1 MFEGLMFKDGQKLL
15 IGVSI
20 ILVACLAS
28 YMSSIVFFFLS
39 KYPVGAALPWSV
51 WTFLP
56 YAGDPQIQSRLFV
69 ALGFP
74 FLGAA
79 TLLIKIFN
87 PTESPL
93 GDARWATQ
101 NDIRKAGLNSSQ
113 GILLGKYKGRYLYSD
128 TNTHVMCVA
137 PTRSGKGIGVVIP
150 NLLSWEDSVVCFD
163 IKQENFE
170 KTAGFRKSHGHEVFL
185 WAPMS
190 KDRKSH
196 RFNPFNEISDD
207 PITRISDLQRIATIL
222 IKDSVSHD
230 SNMWILEARSLFVG
244 LSLYVL
250 DNEDMPSTI
259 GSVYRLLGTEQELGD
274 IIRHI
279 VKSHKELDPESI
291 GMLMNFANKAAK
303 ERSGVKSSLSQALGL
318 WKTPEIDA
326 VTSTSDFSLKDLK
339 KKRVAIYI
347 GVATGDIPTV
357 APLLNLF
364 FEQLMTTLTMK
375 LPDATEPRKVLILL
389 DEFHMLG
396 RMETVANVF
405 TLAGGYNCRVLAV
418 VQGLGWIDD
427 VYGKQKRDGILSVC
441 AHRIFF
447 AANDLETARYVSEMC
462 GEKTVE
468 SVSTTRNSSSRFG
481 TSTKNTSMRTWP
493 LITKDQVTR
502 LPRKSEI
509 ILVEASFPIK
519 CQKVTYNLGSDEK
532 IFGSRIMRA
541 PSIPTLHIDR
551 YNIPRFDI
559 PKNDNQEEVQDPNQ
573 GDFFENKN
581 SQNSE
586 KSPDSVD
593 SIKPVKDENQRKIN
607 PNSRLFFDKDDE

>member
-1 MFEGLMFKDGQKLL
+1 MFEDKQKLFM
-15 IGVSI
+15 SI
-20 ILVACLAS
+20 SIFLAVCVAS
-28 YMSSIVFFFLS
+28 YVSSIVFFFLS

-51 WTFLP
+51 WEFLP

-79 TLLIKIFN
+79 TLLVKIFN
-87 PTESPL
+87 PTESSL
-93 GDARWATQ
+93 GDARWASQ
-101 NDIRKAGLNSSQ
+101 NDIRKAGLNSSK
-113 GILLGKYKGRYLYSD
+113 GIILGKYRGRYLYSD

-291 GMLMNFANKAAK
+291 GVLMNFANKAAK

-339 KKRVAIYI
+339 RKRVAVYI

-375 LPDATEPRKVLILL
+375 LPDASEPRKVLILL

-462 GEKTVE
+462 GDKTVQ
-468 SVSTTRNSSSRFG
+468 SVSTSRNSSSRFG
-481 TSTKNTSMRTWP
+481 SSTKNTSMRTWP

-502 LPRKSEI
+502 LSRKTQI
-509 ILVEASFPIK
+509 ILAEASFPIK
-519 CQKVTYNLGSDEK
+519 CQKVTYNLGSDAK
-532 IFGSRIMRA
+532 IFGKRIMTS
-541 PSIPTLHIDR
+541 PSISPLHIGR
-551 YNIPRFDI
+551 YDIPKFDI
-559 PKNDNQEEVQDPNQ
+559 PKNDNQEELDPNQ
-573 GDFFENKN
+573 RTFFENKN
-581 SQNSE
+581 DE
-586 KSPDSVD
+586 K
-593 SIKPVKDENQRKIN
+593 IKHNLQAG
-607 PNSRLFFDKDDE
+607 LFFDEENDEHSF

>member
-1 MFEGLMFKDGQKLL
+1 MLEDKQKLF
-15 IGVSI
+15 IGVT
-20 ILVACLAS
+20 ILLAICVAS
-28 YMSSIVFFFLS
+28 YVSSIVFFFLS
-39 KYPVGAALPWSV
+39 KFPIGAALPWSV

-56 YAGDPQIQSRLFV
+56 HAGDPQIQSRLFV

-79 TLLIKIFN
+79 TALVKVFN
-87 PTESPL
+87 TSESFL
-93 GDARWATQ
+93 GDARWASQ
-101 NDIRKAGLNSSQ
+101 NDIRKAGLFSTK
-113 GILLGKYKGRYLYSD
+113 GILLGKYRGRFLYSD
-128 TNTHVMCVA
+128 ANTHVMCVA

-170 KTAGFRKSHGHEVFL
+170 KTAGFRKSHGHDVFL

-196 RFNPFNEISDD
+196 RYNPFSEISSD

-222 IKDSVSHD
+222 IKDSASHD
-230 SNMWILEARSLFVG
+230 SNMWIIEARSLFVG
-244 LSLYVL
+244 LALYVL

-279 VKSHKELDPESI
+279 IKTHKELDPESI

-303 ERSGVKSSLSQALGL
+303 ERSGVKSSLSQALSL

-326 VTSTSDFSLKDLK
+326 VTSESDFSLKDLK
-339 KKRVAIYI
+339 KKRMAVYI

-462 GEKTVE
+462 GEKTIE
-468 SVSTTRNSSSRFG
+468 MVSTTKNSSSRFG
-481 TSTKNTSMRTWP
+481 SSTRNTSSRTWP

-502 LPRKSEI
+502 LPKKSEI
-509 ILVEASFPIK
+509 ILAEASFPIK
-519 CQKVTYNLGSDEK
+519 CQKIAYNLGPDAK
-532 IFGSRIMRA
+532 IFEGRLLSP
-541 PSIPTLHIDR
+541 PSIPSLEIER
-551 YNIPRFDI
+551 YGIPKFDI
-559 PKNDNQEEVQDPNQ
+559 ADGSTKEEPDPNQ
-573 GDFFENKN
+573 GNLFRNEEKQKPEEPSDKGN
-581 SQNSE
+581 SS
-586 KSPDSVD
+586 
-593 SIKPVKDENQRKIN
+593 KPEKDEDNKKDD
-607 PNSRLFFDKDDE
+607 PDTGLFFDKDED

>member
-1 MFEGLMFKDGQKLL
+1 MFEDKQKLFM
-15 IGVSI
+15 SI
-20 ILVACLAS
+20 SIFLAVCVAS
-28 YMSSIVFFFLS
+28 YVSSIVFFFLS

-51 WTFLP
+51 WEFLP

-79 TLLIKIFN
+79 TLLVKIFN
-87 PTESPL
+87 PTESSL
-93 GDARWATQ
+93 GDARWASQ
-101 NDIRKAGLNSSQ
+101 NDIRKAGLNSSK
-113 GILLGKYKGRYLYSD
+113 GIILGKYRGRYLYSD

-291 GMLMNFANKAAK
+291 GVLMNFANKAAK

-339 KKRVAIYI
+339 RKRVAVYI

-375 LPDATEPRKVLILL
+375 LPDASEPRKVLILL

-462 GEKTVE
+462 GDKTVQ
-468 SVSTTRNSSSRFG
+468 SVSTSRNSSSRFG
-481 TSTKNTSMRTWP
+481 SSTKNTSMRTWP

-502 LPRKSEI
+502 LSRKTQI
-509 ILVEASFPIK
+509 ILAEASFPIK
-519 CQKVTYNLGSDEK
+519 CQKITYNLGSDAK
-532 IFGSRIMRA
+532 IFGKRIMTS
-541 PSIPTLHIDR
+541 PSISPLHIGR
-551 YNIPRFDI
+551 YDIPKFDI
-559 PKNDNQEEVQDPNQ
+559 PKNDNQEELDPNQ
-573 GDFFENKN
+573 RTFFENKN
-581 SQNSE
+581 DE
-586 KSPDSVD
+586 K
-593 SIKPVKDENQRKIN
+593 IKHNLQAG
-607 PNSRLFFDKDDE
+607 LFFDEENDEHSF

>member
-1 MFEGLMFKDGQKLL
+1 MLEDKQKLF
-15 IGVSI
+15 IGVT
-20 ILVACLAS
+20 ILLAICVAS
-28 YMSSIVFFFLS
+28 YVSSIVFFFLS
-39 KYPVGAALPWSV
+39 KFPIGEALPWSV

-56 YAGDPQIQSRLFV
+56 HAGDPQIQSRLFV

-79 TLLIKIFN
+79 TALVKVFN
-87 PTESPL
+87 TSESFL
-93 GDARWATQ
+93 GDARWASQ
-101 NDIRKAGLNSSQ
+101 NDIRKAGLFSSK
-113 GILLGKYKGRYLYSD
+113 GILLGKYRGRFLYSD
-128 TNTHVMCVA
+128 ANTHVMCVA

-196 RFNPFNEISDD
+196 RYNPFSEISSD
-207 PITRISDLQRIATIL
+207 PISRISDLQRIATIL
-222 IKDSVSHD
+222 IKDSASHD
-230 SNMWILEARSLFVG
+230 SNMWIIEARSLFVG
-244 LSLYVL
+244 LALYVL

-279 VKSHKELDPESI
+279 VKTHKELDPESI

-303 ERSGVKSSLSQALGL
+303 ERSGVKSSLSQALSL

-326 VTSTSDFSLKDLK
+326 VTSESDFSLKDLK
-339 KKRVAIYI
+339 KKRMAVYI

-462 GEKTVE
+462 GEKTIE
-468 SVSTTRNSSSRFG
+468 MVSTTKNSSSRLG
-481 TSTKNTSMRTWP
+481 SSTKNTSSRTWP

-502 LPRKSEI
+502 LPKKSEI
-509 ILVEASFPIK
+509 ILAEASFPIK
-519 CQKVTYNLGSDEK
+519 CQKVAYNIGSDAK
-532 IFGSRIMRA
+532 IFEGRLLSP
-541 PSIPTLHIDR
+541 PSIPSLEIER
-551 YNIPRFDI
+551 YGIPKFDI
-559 PKNDNQEEVQDPNQ
+559 ADNDTKEEPDPNQ
-573 GDFFENKN
+573 GNLFKNEEKQKPEEHSDEIDTKDTDKDEENK
-581 SQNSE
+581 
-586 KSPDSVD
+586 
-593 SIKPVKDENQRKIN
+593 KDN
-607 PNSRLFFDKDDE
+607 PATGLFFDKDED

>member
-1 MFEGLMFKDGQKLL
+1 MLEDKQKLL
-15 IGVSI
+15 ISVSI
-20 ILVACLAS
+20 ILAICIAS
-28 YMSSIVFFFLS
+28 YVSSIVFFFLS
-39 KYPVGAALPWSV
+39 KFPIGSALPWSV

-56 YAGDPQIQSRLFV
+56 HAGDPQIQSRLFV

-79 TLLIKIFN
+79 TILVKFFN
-87 PTESPL
+87 PTESSL
-93 GDARWATQ
+93 GDARWASQ
-101 NDIRKAGLNSSQ
+101 DDIRKAGLNSTK
-113 GILLGKYKGRYLYSD
+113 GIILGKYRGRYLYSD

-291 GMLMNFANKAAK
+291 GVLMNFANKATK

-339 KKRVAIYI
+339 KKRMAVYI

-375 LPDATEPRKVLILL
+375 LPDASEPRKVLILL

-468 SVSTTRNSSSRFG
+468 SVSTTRNSSSRLG
-481 TSTKNTSMRTWP
+481 SSTKNTSMKTWP

-502 LPRKSEI
+502 LSRKNEI
-509 ILVEASFPIK
+509 ILAEASFPIK
-519 CQKVTYNLGSDEK
+519 CQKVTYNLGSDAK
-532 IFGSRIMRA
+532 IFGKRVIA
-541 PSIPTLHIDR
+541 PPSISTLHIDR

-559 PKNDNQEEVQDPNQ
+559 PKNDNQEEPDPNQ
-573 GDFFENKN
+573 GNLFENKDDK
-581 SQNSE
+581 
-586 KSPDSVD
+586 KSKKGDGKKKNNPDTG
-593 SIKPVKDENQRKIN
+593 
-607 PNSRLFFDKDDE
+607 LFFDKDNDE

>member
-1 MFEGLMFKDGQKLL
+1 MFEDKQKLL
-15 IGVSI
+15 ISISI
-20 ILVACLAS
+20 ILAVCLAS
-28 YMSSIVFFFLS
+28 YVSSIVFFFLS
-39 KYPVGAALPWSV
+39 KYPVSDALPWSV

-79 TLLIKIFN
+79 TAFVKIFN
-87 PTESPL
+87 PSESSL

-101 NDIRKAGLNSSQ
+101 NDIRKAGLNSSK
-113 GILLGKYKGRYLYSD
+113 GILLGKYRSRYLYSD

-170 KTAGFRKSHGHEVFL
+170 KTAGFRKAHGHKVFL
-185 WAPMS
+185 WAPLS

-196 RFNPFNEISDD
+196 RYNPFSEISSD

-222 IKDSVSHD
+222 IKDSASHD
-230 SNMWILEARSLFVG
+230 SNMWIIEARSLFVG
-244 LSLYVL
+244 LALYVL
-250 DNEDMPSTI
+250 DNDEMPSTI

-279 VKSHKELDPESI
+279 VKTHRELDPESI

-303 ERSGVKSSLSQALGL
+303 ERSGVKSSLSQALSL

-326 VTSTSDFSLKDLK
+326 VTEESDFFLRDLK
-339 KKRVAIYI
+339 KKRMAVYI

-375 LPDATEPRKVLILL
+375 MPDESEPRKVLILL

-462 GEKTVE
+462 GEKTVQ

-481 TSTKNTSMRTWP
+481 SSTKNTSMRTWP

-502 LPRKSEI
+502 LSRKTEI
-509 ILVEASFPIK
+509 ILAEANFPIK
-519 CQKVTYNLGSDEK
+519 CQKVAYNMGSDAK
-532 IFGSRIMRA
+532 IFGNRVMTA
-541 PSIPTLHIDR
+541 PPTPTLHIERHD
-551 YNIPRFDI
+551 IPRFDI
-559 PKNDNQEEVQDPNQ
+559 PKNDNQEEELYPNQ
-573 GDFFENKN
+573 GNLFKENRNATPDDLVDQKN
-581 SQNSE
+581 EDNNTTGKKE
-586 KSPDSVD
+586 KEDNKAPG
-593 SIKPVKDENQRKIN
+593 
-607 PNSRLFFDKDDE
+607 LFFDKDDNYPD

>member
-1 MFEGLMFKDGQKLL
+1 MLEDKQKLF
-15 IGVSI
+15 IGISI
-20 ILVACLAS
+20 LLAICVAS
-28 YMSSIVFFFLS
+28 YVSSIVFFFLS
-39 KYPVGAALPWSV
+39 KFPVGSALPWSV

-56 YAGDPQIQSRLFV
+56 HAGDPQIQSRLFV

-79 TLLIKIFN
+79 TALVKAFN
-87 PTESPL
+87 TSESFL
-93 GDARWATQ
+93 GDARWASQ
-101 NDIRKAGLNSSQ
+101 NDIRKGGLFSSK
-113 GILLGKYKGRYLYSD
+113 GILLGKFRGRFLYSD

-196 RFNPFNEISDD
+196 RYNPFSEISSD

-222 IKDSVSHD
+222 IKDSASHD
-230 SNMWILEARSLFVG
+230 SNMWIIEARSLFVG
-244 LSLYVL
+244 LALYVL

-279 VKSHKELDPESI
+279 VKAHKELDPESI

-303 ERSGVKSSLSQALGL
+303 ERSGVKSSLSQALSL

-326 VTSTSDFSLKDLK
+326 VTSASDFSLRNLK
-339 KKRVAIYI
+339 KKRMAVYI

-462 GEKTVE
+462 GEKTIE
-468 SVSTTRNSSSRFG
+468 MVSTTKNSSSRLG
-481 TSTKNTSMRTWP
+481 SSTQNISSRTWP
-493 LITKDQVTR
+493 LITKDQITR

-509 ILVEASFPIK
+509 ILAEASFPIK
-519 CQKVTYNLGSDEK
+519 CQKIAYNIGSDAK
-532 IFGSRIMRA
+532 IFGGRLLSP
-541 PSIPTLHIDR
+541 PSIPYLEIER
-551 YNIPRFDI
+551 YGIPKFDI
-559 PKNDNQEEVQDPNQ
+559 ADDDNKQEPDPNQ
-573 GDFFENKN
+573 GNLFKN
-581 SQNSE
+581 DEKPEPE
-586 KSPDSVD
+586 KSSDGVD
-593 SIKPVKDENQRKIN
+593 STN
-607 PNSRLFFDKDDE
+607 PNKDDDNKKDNPDTGLFFDKDDDE

>member
-1 MFEGLMFKDGQKLL
+1 MFEDKQKLF
-15 IGVSI
+15 IGISI
-20 ILVACLAS
+20 ILAACLAS

-79 TLLIKIFN
+79 TILVKIFN
-87 PTESPL
+87 PTESSL
-93 GDARWATQ
+93 GDARWASQ
-101 NDIRKAGLNSSQ
+101 NDIRKAGLNSSK
-113 GILLGKYKGRYLYSD
+113 GIILGKYRGRYLYSD

-222 IKDSVSHD
+222 IKDYASHD

-279 VKSHKELDPESI
+279 VKAHKELDPESI

-339 KKRVAIYI
+339 KKRMAVYI

-375 LPDATEPRKVLILL
+375 LPDASEPRKVLILL

-462 GEKTVE
+462 GEKTVQ
-468 SVSTTRNSSSRFG
+468 SVSTSRNSSSRFG

-502 LPRKSEI
+502 LSRKTQI
-509 ILVEASFPIK
+509 ILAEASFPIK
-519 CQKVTYNLGSDEK
+519 CQKVAYNLGSDAK
-532 IFGSRIMRA
+532 IFGSRLMPA
-541 PSIPTLHIDR
+541 PSMPTLHIER

-559 PKNDNQEEVQDPNQ
+559 PKNDNHEDIPDPNQ
-573 GDFFENKN
+573 GDLLNKTDDQKPEDN
-581 SQNSE
+581 SNKEDKNQADRKNG
-586 KSPDSVD
+586 KN
-593 SIKPVKDENQRKIN
+593 KDNLDAG
-607 PNSRLFFDKDDE
+607 LFFDKDEDK

>member
-1 MFEGLMFKDGQKLL
+1 MLEDKQKLF
-15 IGVSI
+15 IGISI
-20 ILVACLAS
+20 LLAICVAS
-28 YMSSIVFFFLS
+28 YVSSIVFFFLS
-39 KYPVGAALPWSV
+39 KFPVGSALPWSV

-56 YAGDPQIQSRLFV
+56 HAGDPQIQSRLFV

-79 TLLIKIFN
+79 TALVKAFN
-87 PTESPL
+87 TSESFL
-93 GDARWATQ
+93 GDARWASQ
-101 NDIRKAGLNSSQ
+101 NDIRKGGLFSSK
-113 GILLGKYKGRYLYSD
+113 GILLGKFRGRFLYSD

-163 IKQENFE
+163 IKQENFQ

-196 RFNPFNEISDD
+196 RYNPFSEISSD

-222 IKDSVSHD
+222 IKDSASHD
-230 SNMWILEARSLFVG
+230 SNMWIIEARSLFVG
-244 LSLYVL
+244 LALYVL

-279 VKSHKELDPESI
+279 VKAHKELDPESI

-303 ERSGVKSSLSQALGL
+303 ERSGVKSSLSQALSL

-326 VTSTSDFSLKDLK
+326 VTSASDFSLRNLK
-339 KKRVAIYI
+339 KKRMAVYI

-462 GEKTVE
+462 GEKTIE
-468 SVSTTRNSSSRFG
+468 MVSTTKNSSSRLG
-481 TSTKNTSMRTWP
+481 SSTQNISSRTWP
-493 LITKDQVTR
+493 LITKDQITR

-509 ILVEASFPIK
+509 ILAEASFPIK
-519 CQKVTYNLGSDEK
+519 CQKIAYNIGSDAK
-532 IFGSRIMRA
+532 IFGGRLLSP
-541 PSIPTLHIDR
+541 PSIPYLEIER
-551 YNIPRFDI
+551 YGIPKFDI
-559 PKNDNQEEVQDPNQ
+559 ADDDNKQEPDPNQ
-573 GDFFENKN
+573 GNLFKN
-581 SQNSE
+581 DEKPEPE
-586 KSPDSVD
+586 KSSDGVD
-593 SIKPVKDENQRKIN
+593 STN
-607 PNSRLFFDKDDE
+607 PNKDDDNKKDNPDTGLFFDKDDDE

>member
-1 MFEGLMFKDGQKLL
+1 MFEDKQKIF
-15 IGVSI
+15 IGISI
-20 ILVACLAS
+20 ILAACVAS
-28 YMSSIVFFFLS
+28 YVSSIVFFFLS

-56 YAGDPQIQSRLFV
+56 HAGDPQIQSRLFV

-79 TLLIKIFN
+79 TLLVKIFN
-87 PTESPL
+87 PSEASL
-93 GDARWATQ
+93 GDARWASQ
-101 NDIRKAGLNSSQ
+101 NDIRKAGLNSSK
-113 GILLGKYKGRYLYSD
+113 GIILGKYKGRYLYSD

-170 KTAGFRKSHGHEVFL
+170 KTAGFRKHHGHEVFL

-196 RFNPFNEISDD
+196 RFNPFGEISDD

-222 IKDSVSHD
+222 IKDSSSHD

-279 VKSHKELDPESI
+279 VKAHKELDPESV

-339 KKRVAIYI
+339 KKRMAIYI

-375 LPDATEPRKVLILL
+375 LPDASEPRKVLILL

-462 GEKTVE
+462 GEKTVQ

-481 TSTKNTSMRTWP
+481 SSTKNTSMRTWP

-502 LPRKSEI
+502 LSRKSEI
-509 ILVEASFPIK
+509 ILAEASFPIK
-519 CQKVTYNLGSDEK
+519 CQKVAYNLGSDAK
-532 IFGSRIMRA
+532 IFSNRIMTA
-541 PSIPTLHIDR
+541 PSMPTLHIQR
-551 YNIPRFDI
+551 YDIPKFDI
-559 PKNDNQEEVQDPNQ
+559 PKSDNQEEPDPNQ
-573 GDFFENKN
+573 GNFFKNKN
-581 SQNSE
+581 DQIPEDPSNGENSTKPE
-586 KSPDSVD
+586 KGDP
-593 SIKPVKDENQRKIN
+593 QAG
-607 PNSRLFFDKDDE
+607 LFFDKEDDE

>member
-1 MFEGLMFKDGQKLL
+1 MFEDRQKIF
-15 IGVSI
+15 IGISI
-20 ILVACLAS
+20 ILAGCAAS
-28 YMSSIVFFFLS
+28 YISSILFFFLS
-39 KYPVGAALPWSV
+39 KYPVSEALPWSV

-56 YAGDPQIQSRLFV
+56 HAGDPKIQSRLFV

-79 TLLIKIFN
+79 TALVKLFN
-87 PTESPL
+87 PNEALL
-93 GDARWATQ
+93 GDARWASQ
-101 NDIRKAGLNSSQ
+101 QDIRKSGLLSSK
-113 GILLGKYKGRYLYSD
+113 GILLGKYRGRYLYSE

-150 NLLSWEDSVVCFD
+150 NLLSWEDSVVCLD

-196 RFNPFNEISDD
+196 RFNPFDEISTD
-207 PITRISDLQRIATIL
+207 PITRFSDLQRITTIL
-222 IKDSVSHD
+222 IKDSASQD

-244 LSLYVL
+244 LALYVL

-259 GSVYRLLGTEQELGD
+259 GSVYRLLGTEEELGD

-279 VKSHKELDPESI
+279 VKTHKELDPESV

-318 WKTPEIDA
+318 WKLPEIDA
-326 VTSTSDFSLKDLK
+326 VTSESDFSLKDLK
-339 KKRVAIYI
+339 KKRMAIYI
-347 GVATGDIPTV
+347 GVATGDIPTL

-364 FEQLMTTLTMK
+364 FEQLMTTLTIK
-375 LPDATEPRKVLILL
+375 LPDASEPRKVLILL

-418 VQGLGWIDD
+418 VQGLTWIDD

-462 GEKTVE
+462 GDKTIQ
-468 SVSTTRNSSSRFG
+468 SISTTKNGSSRFG
-481 TSTKNTSMRTWP
+481 SFTKNTSTKTWP

-502 LPRKSEI
+502 LSKQSEI
-509 ILVEASFPIK
+509 ILTEACFPIK
-519 CQKVTYNLGSDEK
+519 CQKITYNLGADAK
-532 IFGSRIMRA
+532 IFGGRLLSA
-541 PSIPTLHIDR
+541 PFTPILQIER
-551 YNIPRFDI
+551 YSIPRFEI
-559 PKNDNQEEVQDPNQ
+559 SKNDKQEERDPHQ
-573 GDFFENKN
+573 GHLFENK
-581 SQNSE
+581 SAKNSE
-586 KSPDSVD
+586 IISDSENAPEVEKDSPDA
-593 SIKPVKDENQRKIN
+593 
-607 PNSRLFFDKDDE
+607 RLFFDKDDE

>member
-1 MFEGLMFKDGQKLL
+1 MFEDKQKIF
-15 IGVSI
+15 IGISI
-20 ILVACLAS
+20 ILAACVAS
-28 YMSSIVFFFLS
+28 YVSSIVFFFLS

-56 YAGDPQIQSRLFV
+56 HAGDPQIQSRLFV

-79 TLLIKIFN
+79 TLLVKIFN
-87 PTESPL
+87 PSEASL
-93 GDARWATQ
+93 GDARWASQ
-101 NDIRKAGLNSSQ
+101 NDIRKAGLNSSK
-113 GILLGKYKGRYLYSD
+113 GIILGKYKGRYLYSD

-170 KTAGFRKSHGHEVFL
+170 KTAGFRKHHGHEVFL

-196 RFNPFNEISDD
+196 RFNPFGEISDD

-222 IKDSVSHD
+222 IKDSSSHD

-259 GSVYRLLGTEQELGD
+259 GAVYRLLGTEQELGD

-279 VKSHKELDPESI
+279 VKAHKELDPESV

-339 KKRVAIYI
+339 KKRMAVYI

-375 LPDATEPRKVLILL
+375 LPDASEPRKVLILL

-462 GEKTVE
+462 GEKTVQ

-481 TSTKNTSMRTWP
+481 SSTKSTSMRTWP

-502 LPRKSEI
+502 LSRKSEI
-509 ILVEASFPIK
+509 ILAEATFPIM
-519 CQKVTYNLGSDEK
+519 CQKVAYNLGSDAK
-532 IFGSRIMRA
+532 TFGNRVMPA
-541 PSIPTLHIDR
+541 PFMPALHIER
-551 YNIPRFDI
+551 YDIPRFDI
-559 PKNDNQEEVQDPNQ
+559 PKINDSKEFDPDQRNL
-573 GDFFENKN
+573 FNETHASNTKETSITSEIMENAK
-581 SQNSE
+581 
-586 KSPDSVD
+586 DSA
-593 SIKPVKDENQRKIN
+593 
-607 PNSRLFFDKDDE
+607 LYFDKDEEDE

>member
-1 MFEGLMFKDGQKLL
+1 MLEDKQKLF
-15 IGVSI
+15 ISVSI
-20 ILVACLAS
+20 ILAICVAS
-28 YMSSIVFFFLS
+28 YVSSIVFFFLS
-39 KYPVGAALPWSV
+39 KFPIGSALPWSV
-51 WTFLP
+51 WAFLP

-79 TLLIKIFN
+79 TILVKVFN

-93 GDARWATQ
+93 GDARWASQ
-101 NDIRKAGLNSSQ
+101 DDIRKAGLNSSK
-113 GILLGKYKGRYLYSD
+113 GIILGKYRGRYLYSD

-196 RFNPFNEISDD
+196 RFNPFDEISDD

-279 VKSHKELDPESI
+279 VKAHKELDPESI

-375 LPDATEPRKVLILL
+375 LPDASEPRKVLILL

-427 VYGKQKRDGILSVC
+427 VYGKQKRDGIISVC
-441 AHRIFF
+441 AHQIFF

-462 GEKTVE
+462 GDKTVE
-468 SVSTTRNSSSRFG
+468 SISTTRNSSSRLG
-481 TSTKNTSMRTWP
+481 SSTKNTSMKTWP

-502 LPRKSEI
+502 LPRKTEI

-532 IFGSRIMRA
+532 IFGSRIMSA

-551 YNIPRFDI
+551 YNIPRFYI
-559 PKNDNQEEVQDPNQ
+559 SKNDNQGDTSDPNQ
-573 GDFFENKN
+573 GDLLNRTDDQKPKDNANKE
-581 SQNSE
+581 E
-586 KSPDSVD
+586 KNQADKND
-593 SIKPVKDENQRKIN
+593 KKNKDN
-607 PNSRLFFDKDDE
+607 PEAGLFFDKDDE